1 MGQEIVTYQQA
12 AGLGVITLNRPESRN
27 GVTEQ
32 LLRALHETVRTVALG
47 DARVVILRGAGRDF
61 CVGADIKA
69 ALAGRGDKEPPR
81 YEDLA
86 HAYQVSAILHQMPQV
101 TVAAIDGGCAGAG
114 LGWAAA
120 CDLRFAANRAV
131 FATAFLKV
139 GATGD
144 MGTAWFLN
152 RIVGPAKARELMF
165 VGAKFDAS
173 QAERIGF
180 VNGLFDAA
188 DLHAEVEALAAGI
201 AGAPAATL
209 RLMKANFISAETLPL
224 DQYIELETARHTHI
238 AQGPALLEGFASFMA
253 ERNR

>member
-1 MGQEIVTYQQA
+1 MGQEIVAYQQDG
-12 AGLGVITLNRPESRN
+12 GLGVITLNRPEARN
-27 GVTEQ
+27 GVTAQ
-32 LLRALHETVRTVALG
+32 VLRALHETVRTAALS
-47 DARVVILRGAGRDF
+47 DARVVILRGAGSDF
-61 CVGADIKA
+61 CVGADIRA
-69 ALAGRGDKEPPR
+69 ALSGGDGERPR

-86 HAYQVSAILHQMPQV
+86 YAYQVSAMCHQMPQG
-101 TVAAIDGGCAGAG
+101 TIAAIDGGCAGAG

-120 CDLRFAANRAV
+120 CDLRFAATRAV

-152 RIVGPAKARELMF
+152 RIVGPARARELMF
-165 VGAKFDAS
+165 IGRKFDAAE
-173 QAERIGF
+173 AERIGF
-180 VNGLFDAA
+180 VNGLFDADA
-188 DLHAEVEALAAGI
+188 LHTDVEALAASI
-201 AGAPAATL
+201 AAAPAATL
-209 RLMKANFISAETLPL
+209 RLMKANFVSAETLPL